1 MSDNEIKALLKD
13 EGLFFVGIDIIGK
26 YLTEIN
32 VTPLIDLAFALLI
45 IFMIATPLLEQT
57 IPINLPSEAPKSQS
71 EIKDKIQV
79 ISLDSRGAMFW
90 GDKRV
95 SEEQMGLLL
104 KEASE
109 ANAVPIM
116 RIRADKRLP
125 YERVIALIDLIKQNN
140 LVKISLDTEVR

>member
-1 MSDNEIKALLKD
+1 MRTRRKFNKKNRLTA
-13 EGLFFVGIDIIGK
+13 
-26 YLTEIN
+26 LTEIN

-71 EIKDKIQV
+71 EIKDSIQV
-79 ISLDSRGAMFW
+79 ISLDSRGAIFW
-90 GDKRV
+90 GEKQV
-95 SEEQMGLLL
+95 TEEQVGLLL
-104 KEASE
+104 KAASE
-109 ANAVPIM
+109 AKEVPII

-140 LVKISLDTEVR
+140 LAKISLDTEVR